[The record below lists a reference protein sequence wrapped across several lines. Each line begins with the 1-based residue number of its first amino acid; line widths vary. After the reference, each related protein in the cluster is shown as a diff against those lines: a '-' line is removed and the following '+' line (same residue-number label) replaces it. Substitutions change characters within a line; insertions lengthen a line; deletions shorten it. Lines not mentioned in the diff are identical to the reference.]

1 MRRQSKKVVKRLPYN
16 FEIVAIKKDGE
27 SVSVRVDTVFMPTK
41 EVVEKVVGEKII
53 AFAITE
59 IKSVKMEMPL
69 ETFVE
74 HAVEVWGTEKVEKAG
89 GE

>member
-1 MRRQSKKVVKRLPYN
+1 
-16 FEIVAIKKDGE
+16 
-27 SVSVRVDTVFMPTK
+27 MPTK

-69 ETFVE
+69 EIFIK
-74 HAVEVWGTEKVEKAG
+74 HAVNVPGTDKVEKAG